1 MPDGEELAVMDF
13 TTAILQQ
20 TFEGLVQAMLAQ
32 KERNTELLQVSRLLP
47 EEYAKEHVSE
57 EMGRDKLIE
66 IFGGAE
72 GEEGGGG
79 CRVDA
84 GQTYFP
90 ANETSAEHPEIFKR
104 LGVEFGEGDY
114 VSADTALVDMVP
126 EDIALR
132 DLVVPGDLVPV
143 YFAAEDLA
151 PVDIVHA
158 DIASE
163 DIAPVYIAAEDIV
176 SVDIAPEDIASKY
189 IVPPGALPRIKK
201 PTLKR
206 FLISERG
213 AQRLQEA
220 ARQKIAKESLEKL
233 QRLVAGGLPEV
244 YVESGR
250 ILSKA
255 SFRVEREGESRSGTE
270 KVLLRTLNTSSPGV
284 FRMKAGISGE
294 IEVKF
299 KVGRS

>member
-32 KERNTELLQVSRLLP
+32 KERNAELLQVSTRTP
-47 EEYAKEHVSE
+47 EEYATEHVSE
-57 EMGRDKLIE
+57 EMVRDKLIE

-72 GEEGGGG
+72 GEEEGEG

-84 GQTYFP
+84 GQSYIR
-90 ANETSAEHPEIFKR
+90 AEENTEESPKILKL
-104 LGVEFGEGDY
+104 LGIAFEEGDY
-114 VSADTALVDMVP
+114 LP
-126 EDIALR
+126 L
-132 DLVVPGDLVPV
+132 
-143 YFAAEDLA
+143 
-151 PVDIVHA
+151 
-158 DIASE
+158 
-163 DIAPVYIAAEDIV
+163 
-176 SVDIAPEDIASKY
+176 KKKKK
-189 IVPPGALPRIKK
+189 GA
-201 PTLKR
+201 TET

-213 AQRLQEA
+213 AQRLEEA

-233 QRLVAGGLPEV
+233 QRLVAGGLPEI

-255 SFRVEREGESRSGTE
+255 SFRVEENSYGTE
-270 KVLLRTLNTSSPGV
+270 KVLLRTLSTSNPGI
-284 FRMKAGISGE
+284 FRMKTEMSGE
-294 IEVKF
+294 IEVHF